1 MGGAL
6 AGVSQLSR
14 SQLWFRNRVDSRCR
28 DGAVTTRSSCYGYYL
43 ASRPNTGVSVRL
55 RFKICAH
62 SKARAPPSRPTPAP
76 THPLPLRGPPPPPN
90 KLYCVHSCLARF
102 LP

>member
-1 MGGAL
+1 MGGAR

-43 ASRPNTGVSVRL
+43 ASRPNSGVSVRL
-55 RFKICAH
+55 RFKICAPLQG
-62 SKARAPPSRPTPAP
+62 ARPALAPHPCTHAPPSGFRSAG
-76 THPLPLRGPPPPPN
+76 HPPP
-90 KLYCVHSCLARF
+90 
-102 LP
+102 